1 MARSAGGRTRSFEI
15 TEALD
20 QAVRVFWQ
28 YGYHDAT
35 LERLTRAM
43 GINKPSLFLAFGNK
57 QELFRKSL
65 DHYRVC
71 FLNTVF
77 AELQGPGSTRQAFER
92 FFDKLVDLLTCEQT
106 PPGCLVALTLASG
119 CPDPEV
125 EAELKNF
132 VQNTIDAMAQRLQ
145 VAKTRGEL
153 PETEDPTALA
163 AFFSAL
169 TYTLAIAARTGE
181 DPAQVKSLAWTALRL
196 LPESVSPQNLQS
208 SVSSDPI

>member
-1 MARSAGGRTRSFEI
+1 MTRSAGGRTRSFEI

-20 QAVRVFWQ
+20 RAARVFWQ

-65 DHYRVC
+65 EHYRAC
-71 FLNTVF
+71 YLNTVF
-77 AELQGPGSTRQAFER
+77 AELQGSGSTRQAFEL
-92 FFDKLVDLLTCEQT
+92 FFEKLVDLLTCKQT

-119 CPDPEV
+119 CPDPKV

-132 VQNTIDAMAQRLQ
+132 VQNNIEEMTQRLQ
-145 VAKTRGEL
+145 MAKVRGEL
-153 PETEDPTALA
+153 PESEDPVTLA
-163 AFFSAL
+163 AFFSAI
-169 TYTLAIAARTGE
+169 TYTLAIAARNGE
-181 DPAQVKSLAWTALRL
+181 DPAEIKSLAWTALRL
-196 LPESVSPQNLQS
+196 LPETVSLQKS
-208 SVSSDPI
+208 ECEG